1 MGKWNF
7 YEKTETIGKETN
19 SEEVL
24 EKDFSEDGF
33 VEEEFVEKE
42 FLEEA
47 VSEDV
52 LTEEVLAE
60 AFLDDSTKL
69 YLREAGRAPLLS
81 PEEEQYYARGMKEGD
96 SEAREKLICS
106 NLRLVISVAKKY
118 TGRGLEFIDLIQ
130 EGNIGLMKAAD
141 RFEPEKGFRFSTYAT
156 WWIRQAITRAIA
168 DKGKSIRIPVHMHE
182 NFNKVRKAKNQ
193 LKQNLRR
200 EPSAEE
206 IAKEAQMEKKEV
218 ENILCYMQDTISID
232 TPVGDEDSLTVVE
245 MVADEASVSPEETM
259 IQYGMA
265 TEVGKLLELLTE
277 RERTV
282 IEGRFGMKDGIPKTL
297 EQLGNEMK
305 VTRERVRQIEAKALL
320 KLGRVARHR
329 NLDEFIA

>member
-19 SEEVL
+19 S
-24 EKDFSEDGF
+24 
-33 VEEEFVEKE
+33 
-42 FLEEA
+42 
-47 VSEDV
+47 
-52 LTEEVLAE
+52 EEVLAE

-69 YLREAGRAPLLS
+69 YLREAGRAPLLT
-81 PEEEQYYARGMKEGD
+81 PEEEQYYARCMKEED
-96 SEAREKLICS
+96 SSAKEKLICS

-168 DKGKSIRIPVHMHE
+168 DKGKAIRIPVHMHE
-182 NFNKVRKAKNQ
+182 NFNKVRKARQQ
-193 LKQNLRR
+193 LKQDLHR
-200 EPSAEE
+200 EPTAEE
-206 IAKEAQMEKKEV
+206 VTKEAQMELKEV

-232 TPVGDEDSLTVVE
+232 TPVGDEDSLTVGD
-245 MVADEASVSPEETM
+245 MVADETSVSPEETM

-265 TEVGKLLELLTE
+265 SEVSKLLELLTE
-277 RERTV
+277 RERAV
-282 IEGRFGMKDGIPKTL
+282 IEGRFGMRDGVPKTL